1 LKEKTFDWYSM
12 SRKILLSAITIPI
25 ILTLFFSA
33 AAFLNGSPGFKVD
46 KAQKGLWVSQITDSQ
61 RNAVQTGDLIIAVN
75 SIPYAKVLG
84 HLVLQ
89 DEPSPL
95 KTITLLRNGK
105 QLTLSLKT
113 IPFSLSSFILLAWP
127 HFLLITVFLT
137 LAVIAII
144 YAPPSPTTRLFY
156 LMLCGFSSALA
167 STLVSHT
174 GLMNPTL
181 ISMSFFCIALS
192 NWFSFGAWIHFSWRF
207 PAERD
212 LLINHSRRAAF
223 FYLLPPA
230 IVITT
235 ALYIS
240 GASAEFWPWMQRL
253 RNIFLPVIIL
263 ATFAKHTIDVI
274 KLPPQPARNQIKLPL
289 AAYWLSFGPYFVL
302 YLLPNLLIDH
312 PLIHFRTVILTFLF
326 LPMAYLFALLRY
338 RLFQVD
344 KMISKI
350 LSYILL
356 IISLTVLYSI
366 FLIILKRWLWQKQI
380 LSEEL
385 FMVFLVIVVAFFNPI
400 ANRLQKA
407 IDRVIFGN
415 RPISPLFFRKF
426 SRQISTALDIPEL
439 IRAISHD
446 LPKQFSIDRA
456 AMLIL
461 NNSKSPHLPNQIILD
476 SQKWASSELVNTL
489 TDKKSYLYCHSITK
503 NPQLS
508 QELEEISQAGYSMCF
523 GLRGNISLI
532 GLLFIGQN
540 INGRLFTN
548 EDTDYFATVANH
560 TGIALENSLRC
571 ASLLKGKQQQA
582 ELFDQLLLQKK
593 MAAIGKMSTV
603 LAHELKNPLAVIRSS
618 AQYLKSGS
626 YTDAIMDETTSF
638 IIEEVDSLNLTINS
652 LLGHAKHRVPE
663 IQAIELQT
671 SIPVLI
677 SKWQHSPDHQAEI
690 RIECNIHPQL
700 PTLYADASQLGQILL
715 NLIRNCEEAIGTK
728 GQITLSAREDQD
740 MVVLQIA
747 DNGPG
752 IPTDQ
757 LEEVFKNF
765 FSTKNR
771 GLGLGLPV
779 CRQLLQAQHGTIAI
793 ANRKETSGTEVTI
806 YMPFN
811 SVPPAQPTTATK
823 TDIQ

>member
-1 LKEKTFDWYSM
+1 M
-12 SRKILLSAITIPI
+12 SRKLLISVIAIPLV
-25 ILTLFFSA
+25 LTLFFSVS
-33 AAFLNGSPGFKVD
+33 AFLQGNPGFKVD
-46 KAQKGLWVSQITDSQ
+46 KTQNGLWVSQITDSQ
-61 RNAVQTGDLIIAVN
+61 YNAVEIGDLIVAVN
-75 SIPYAKVLG
+75 SIPYARVLG
-84 HLVLQ
+84 NLVLQ
-89 DEPSPL
+89 DNPSPS

-105 QLTLSLKT
+105 QLTLPVKT
-113 IPFSLSSFILLAWP
+113 TPFSLSSFLLLVWP

-137 LAVIAII
+137 LAVIAVI

-156 LMLCGFSSALA
+156 LVLCGFSSALA

-174 GLMNPTL
+174 GLMDPTL
-181 ISMSFFCIALS
+181 ISISFFSISLC
-192 NWFSFGAWIHFSWRF
+192 NWFAFGAWIHFTWRF

-212 LLINHSRRAAF
+212 LLTNHSRRAAC

-230 IVITT
+230 IVIAT

-240 GASAEFWPWMQRL
+240 GVNSEFWLWLQRL

-289 AAYWLSFGPYFVL
+289 AAYWFSFGPYFAL
-302 YLLPNLLIDH
+302 YLLPNLLIDQ

-326 LPMAYLFALLRY
+326 LPTAYLFALLRY
-338 RLFQVD
+338 RIFQVD

-350 LSYILL
+350 LSYIML

-366 FLIILKRWLWQKQI
+366 FLIVLKRWLWQKQI

-385 FMVFLVIVVAFFNPI
+385 FLLFLVIVVAFFNPL

-415 RPISPLFFRKF
+415 RPVSPHLFRKF

-439 IRAISHD
+439 IHAIDHN
-446 LPKQFSIDRA
+446 LPEQFGINRA

-461 NNSKSPHLPNQIILD
+461 NDNKPLLSSRQTILD
-476 SQKWASSELVNTL
+476 PQKWINSNLVKTL
-489 TDKKSYLYCHSITK
+489 ADQESYLHCQSISDK
-503 NPQLS
+503 PLLS
-508 QELEEISQAGYSMCF
+508 QELGEICQAGYSICF
-523 GLRGNISLI
+523 GLRGNKSLI

-540 INGRLFTN
+540 NNGRLFTR
-548 EDTDYFATVANH
+548 EDMDFFSTLANH
-560 TGIALENSLRC
+560 TGIALENSLRFS
-571 ASLLKGKQQQA
+571 SLVKSKEQQ
-582 ELFDQLLLQKK
+582 EKLFEQLLLQKK

-618 AQYLKSGS
+618 AQYLKGGN
-626 YTDAIMDETTSF
+626 YTDTIMTETTSF
-638 IIEEVDSLNLTINS
+638 IIDEVDSLNLTINS
-652 LLGHAKHRVPE
+652 LLGHAKHRSPE
-663 IQAIELQT
+663 IHAIELQT
-671 SIPVLI
+671 SLPALLG
-677 SKWQHSPDHQAEI
+677 KWQHSTDHQPDI
-690 RIECNIHPQL
+690 LIEYDIHPQL
-700 PTLYADASQLGQILL
+700 PTLYADPSQLGQILL
-715 NLIRNCEEAIGTK
+715 NLIRNSEEAMGRK
-728 GQITLSAREDQD
+728 GKITLSAREDQE
-740 MVVLQIA
+740 MLMIQIT
-747 DNGPG
+747 DSGPG

-779 CRQLLQAQHGTIAI
+779 CTQLLQAQHGTIAMK
-793 ANRKETSGTEVTI
+793 NREEGSGAEVTI
-806 YMPFN
+806 RLPFHAL
-811 SVPPAQPTTATK
+811 PPDHHSTSTVTGSQ
-823 TDIQ
+823 